1 MIPRQ
6 QKQQQKSYI
15 FLSPSEGP
23 SQQPVQ
29 LNTDD
34 PIKLLPNTDDEHV
47 VATATVRL
55 TCFGSRGALSA

>member
-1 MIPRQ
+1 MIP
-6 QKQQQKSYI
+6 QQQQQQQQSYI

-23 SQQPVQ
+23 SQHPVQ

-34 PIKLLPNTDDEHV
+34 PIKLLQNTDDEHV

-55 TCFGSRGALSA
+55 TCFGIVAVH